1 MFKHKRYSPRPSR
14 NLGLA
19 PLKLARLI
27 ASVLAGILAISLI
40 ILSPVS
46 AVQSPTGPTSTT
58 PDGSPSPSPT
68 PSQPTIPSQFA
79 GALGLFQTAP
89 QLKTEWIRLDG
100 TRLFQ
105 IAGYQPALSERR
117 NWIQSN
123 LHQISRV
130 YLSDPEAQLTV
141 EVLESNQ
148 QPVVHINGQYLLTVT
163 AQDAQLQGLN
173 PQFWAEQLRI
183 ILTQSLQTTRRQ
195 HQPAYL
201 IAQVKLL
208 GVLLLGLGIA
218 SLFLSRWQRD
228 VRQKPVTLLDADTN
242 PLIKQ
247 RSRVHQTRI
256 RELQRLL
263 LNAAQFMLWT
273 AGALFGLSRFP
284 QTRVLAIHW
293 VSLLKIPLV
302 LGLAILGSHILI
314 RLSHITIDRFSLAIS
329 TNPLLPKVATDRV
342 QQRIGTLSQVSK
354 SLSFLG
360 IALTSLIFAL
370 VILGVNIAPLL
381 AGAGILGVGISLAS
395 QGIIKDTIN
404 GFLIVFEDQYG
415 VGDIVQIGDWTGLV
429 ETLNLRMTQ
438 LRNAEGKLITI
449 PNGEIKVVANLS
461 SQWSRVDLNIPIPY
475 EVDLETMMELIE
487 ATALDMQADERWRE
501 LILETPQMMGV
512 EDFSDRGLILKLW
525 IKTQP
530 LKQWEVAREYR
541 RRLKLALDQAKIQIP
556 APQRAIWMHAVEPYN
571 LYPKE

>member
-1 MFKHKRYSPRPSR
+1 
-14 NLGLA
+14 
-19 PLKLARLI
+19 
-27 ASVLAGILAISLI
+27 
-40 ILSPVS
+40 
-46 AVQSPTGPTSTT
+46 
-58 PDGSPSPSPT
+58 
-68 PSQPTIPSQFA
+68 
-79 GALGLFQTAP
+79 
-89 QLKTEWIRLDG
+89 
-100 TRLFQ
+100 
-105 IAGYQPALSERR
+105 
-117 NWIQSN
+117 
-123 LHQISRV
+123 
-130 YLSDPEAQLTV
+130 
-141 EVLESNQ
+141 
-148 QPVVHINGQYLLTVT
+148 
-163 AQDAQLQGLN
+163 
-173 PQFWAEQLRI
+173 
-183 ILTQSLQTTRRQ
+183 
-195 HQPAYL
+195 
-201 IAQVKLL
+201 
-208 GVLLLGLGIA
+208 
-218 SLFLSRWQRD
+218 
-228 VRQKPVTLLDADTN
+228 
-242 PLIKQ
+242 
-247 RSRVHQTRI
+247 SRVHQTRI